1 MNRQTSALLY
11 IFGLLALSTH
21 AALARDDGL
30 FATTSES
37 PFIQIY
43 SLPSPAGQP
52 VPPPAGWGWAFS
64 LDLTSNS
71 ILEERGAGERVVLDG
86 ETYRAVLSLGYGV
99 SRRLTARV
107 NVPLVAHSG
116 GFMDSP
122 IQEWHSFLG
131 LSNKRR
137 TAFEANSLDYSY
149 EVGGLQRFALRQR
162 ERGIGD
168 VRLETDWQLRDPA
181 GAKPSLVLRSG
192 VKLPTGSSDRLHGS
206 DSTDVSLQ
214 LLSTDRDTLANWNVT
229 LAWMVGALW
238 LGDSEVLDDLRRDV
252 VAIGSIGISRP
263 VWRRLTARVQLD
275 GHSPF
280 YDSALRPLGSSGVQL
295 VFGGS
300 IELARA
306 GRIDIAVIENLFTD
320 TTPDVVLH
328 LGWRGA
334 L

>member
-1 MNRQTSALLY
+1 MNRQTDALSY
-11 IFGLLALSTH
+11 IFALLALSMHT
-21 AALARDDGL
+21 ALARDDGL
-30 FATTSES
+30 FRTTNEN
-37 PFIQIY
+37 PFVQIY
-43 SLPSPAGQP
+43 SLPWPAEQP
-52 VPPPAGWGWAFS
+52 APPPAGWSWAFG
-64 LDLTSNS
+64 LDLASNS
-71 ILEERGAGERVVLDG
+71 IEEERGAGERLVLDG
-86 ETYRAVLSLGYGV
+86 ETYRALLSLGYGV

-107 NVPLVAHSG
+107 NMPLVAHSG

-122 IQEWHSFLG
+122 IQEWHSLLG
-131 LSNKRR
+131 LSNRRR
-137 TAFEANSLDYSY
+137 TTFAANSLDYSY
-149 EVGGLQRFALRQR
+149 EVGGLQRFTLRHR

-192 VKLPTGSSDRLHGS
+192 VKLPTGSSDKLHGS
-206 DSTDVSLQ
+206 GSTDVSLQ
-214 LLSTDRDTLANWNVT
+214 LLSTDRDTLANWDVK
-229 LAWMVGALW
+229 LAWMIGALW
-238 LGDSEVLDDLRRDV
+238 LGNGEILDDLRRDV

-263 VWRRLTARVQLD
+263 VWRKLTARLQLD

-280 YDSALRPLGSSGVQL
+280 YDSVLRPLGSSGVQL

-306 GRIDIAVIENLFTD
+306 GRIDIAMIENLFTD

-334 L
+334 F